1 MCLSAPVVDG
11 CCCRADI
18 GKDGKRE
25 GKMFVVA
32 QERPLLPRWRR
43 EEEEKKIIAKYECRP
58 R

>member
-25 GKMFVVA
+25 GRMFVVA

-43 EEEEKKIIAKYECRP
+43 KEEKKNHCQV
-58 R
+58 